1 MAVQSSK
8 SPVNLFR
15 QHGARQL
22 VRKGHGRKR
31 QQQIGP
37 WLPFRRKAIMTAD
50 EKHKILRLPCRGA
63 EDLNE
68 SSRIQ
73 RATRRVEKD
82 LARRRMPGK
91 KVKPVGDNFAHF
103 AGGIATA
110 ALDKLGRN
118 GVGVFIARFA
128 DEIQEDLQDTPV
140 IANKLSLCF
149 AELFRSLVHQTLFS
163 ERAAEIQVCGSEVGL
178 DAQFRAKF
186 IFGSVQIAA
195 VQQSAPQAL
204 VGVR

>member
-1 MAVQSSK
+1 
-8 SPVNLFR
+8 
-15 QHGARQL
+15 
-22 VRKGHGRKR
+22 
-31 QQQIGP
+31 
-37 WLPFRRKAIMTAD
+37 MTAD
-50 EKHKILRLPCRGA
+50 EKHKILCLLRRGT

-73 RATRRVEKD
+73 GAARRVKKD
-82 LARRRMPGK
+82 LARRRMPCK
-91 KVKPVGDNFAHF
+91 KVKPLGDNFAHF

-118 GVGVFIARFA
+118 GVGVFIPRFA
-128 DEIQEDLQDTPV
+128 DEIQEDLQDIPV
-140 IANKLSLCF
+140 IANRLSLCF

-163 ERAAEIQVCGSEVGL
+163 ERATEIQVCRSEVGL
-178 DAQFRAKF
+178 HAQFRPKF

-195 VQQSAPQAL
+195 VQESAPQGL